1 MLMNLSLGDINYNSP
16 FYSQIIGG
24 NAKYETSV
32 AFFVI
37 DEVATGATN
46 KGKYEIPIFSKVIS
60 TKPSP
65 KMMFL
70 SKKISKVQ
78 RAVSFL

>member
-1 MLMNLSLGDINYNSP
+1 M
-16 FYSQIIGG
+16 
-24 NAKYETSV
+24 
-32 AFFVI
+32 AFFGI

-70 SKKISKVQ
+70 SKKNFKSPKGSVVLIVDSKM
-78 RAVSFL
+78 